1 MPIENAE
8 TIRKI
13 LEETKT
19 IAVVGAS
26 PKRGRDSGTIAQ
38 FLIDKGYT
46 VIPVNP
52 LYKEVL
58 GLTCYPDLKSIPKR
72 IDLVDI
78 FRRSEEVAPIVEE
91 AIGIGA
97 KIVWMQLGVVN
108 PGAAARAERAG
119 LKVIMDRCIAIEYR
133 HLIG

>member
-1 MPIENAE
+1 MPIEDAE

-13 LEETKT
+13 LKETKT

-26 PKRGRDSGTIAQ
+26 PKPGRDSGIIAQ
-38 FLIDKGYT
+38 FLIEKGYT

-58 GLTCYPDLKSIPKR
+58 GLTCYPDLKSIPQSV
-72 IDLVDI
+72 DLVDI
-78 FRRSEEVAPIVEE
+78 FRRSEEVPSIVEE

-97 KIVWMQLGVVN
+97 KAVWMQLGVVH
-108 PGAAARAERAG
+108 PEAAERAERAG
-119 LKVIMDRCIAIEYR
+119 LQVVMDRCIAIEYR

>member
-8 TIRKI
+8 TIRTI
-13 LEETKT
+13 LQNTKT

-26 PKRGRDSGTIAQ
+26 PKPGRDSGTIAQ
-38 FLIDKGYT
+38 FLIEKGYT

-58 GLTCYPDLKSIPKR
+58 GVTCYPALTSIPQK
-72 IDLVDI
+72 IDLVDV
-78 FRRSEEVAPIVEE
+78 FRRSEEVPSIVEE

-97 KIVWMQLGVVN
+97 KTVWMQLGVVN
-108 PGAAARAERAG
+108 PEAAERAERAG
-119 LKVIMDRCIAIEYR
+119 LQVVMGRCIAIEYR

>member
-26 PKRGRDSGTIAQ
+26 PKPGRDSGTIAQ

>member
-26 PKRGRDSGTIAQ
+26 PKPGRDSGTITQ
-38 FLIDKGYT
+38 FLIEKGYT

-52 LYKEVL
+52 IYKEVL
-58 GLTCYPDLKSIPKR
+58 GLTCYPDLKSIPQR

-78 FRRSEEVAPIVEE
+78 FRRSEEVAAIVEE
-91 AIGIGA
+91 AIGTGA
-97 KIVWMQLGVVN
+97 KFVWMQLGVVN
-108 PGAAARAERAG
+108 PEAAARAERAG
-119 LKVIMDRCIAIEYR
+119 LKVVMDRCIAIEYR
-133 HLIG
+133 HLIE

>member
-13 LEETKT
+13 LAETKT
-19 IAVVGAS
+19 IAVMGAS
-26 PKRGRDSGTIAQ
+26 PKPGRDSGTIAQ
-38 FLIDKGYT
+38 FLIEKGYT

-58 GLTCYPDLKSIPKR
+58 GLTCYPDLKSIPQR
-72 IDLVDI
+72 VDLVDI

-97 KIVWMQLGVVN
+97 KFVWMQLGVVN

-119 LKVIMDRCIAIEYR
+119 LKVVMDRCIAIEYR